1 MKTNTYKTK
10 AVKEDIKIME
20 DNIEQNISK
29 LQIIGQKVK
38 AASCGQ

>member
-20 DNIEQNISK
+20 DKIELNISNCR
-29 LQIIGQKVK
+29 LLVKVK